1 MYIGPW
7 QEYKLARLIQNQ
19 HQALA
24 REVAQEVIRQRTGAS
39 RPNSSRGALASP
51 TSSQRSGFSGISTQ
65 SAPAQLPQPSAQV
78 RLNDYCDSAERA
90 SHASDRRRRWAPPRP
105 GAASSSSTGSTR
117 PYSSSSATS
126 SALGGRG
133 SSASLSGIPALP
145 QAGTSA
151 IKRKA
156 GRVGGGGAKKSGKP
170 PQAASFEEQRRARI
184 RHMQKLYGL
193 GDGDDGD
200 AASREQHQEEPS
212 HSGGGALETSS
223 AAAAAVAGSFAA
235 AASQAS
241 SDRRGQDDRTSSEV
255 DNAIDRLQS
264 SILAHESADATTQ
277 GSVDN
282 WPLPSLPEDPLGA
295 SMDMGGSGGLIEWS
309 KNLHPDDLSPQAT
322 LASFFPT

>member
-24 REVAQEVIRQRTGAS
+24 RNVAQEVIRQRTG
-39 RPNSSRGALASP
+39 RPHSSRGALASP

-65 SAPAQLPQPSAQV
+65 SEPAQLPQPSAQV
-78 RLNDYCDSAERA
+78 RLNDYCDSADRA

-117 PYSSSSATS
+117 PYSSSSAG
-126 SALGGRG
+126 SASGGRG
-133 SSASLSGIPALP
+133 SSASLSGIPTAP

-156 GRVGGGGAKKSGKP
+156 GRVGGGAKKSGKP

-184 RHMQKLYGL
+184 KHMQKLYGL
-193 GDGDDGD
+193 ADDGD
-200 AASREQHQEEPS
+200 AVATEEPS
-212 HSGGGALETSS
+212 LHPVETAT
-223 AAAAAVAGSFAA
+223 AAAAAGSFVAD
-235 AASQAS
+235 ASKATS
-241 SDRRGQDDRTSSEV
+241 GRRQDDRTSDV
-255 DNAIDRLQS
+255 DSAINRLQS
-264 SILAHESADATTQ
+264 SILAHESADATQ
-277 GSVDN
+277 RSGAA

-309 KNLHPDDLSPQAT
+309 KNLQPDDLSPQAT

>member
-24 REVAQEVIRQRTGAS
+24 REVAQEVIRQRAGAS

-51 TSSQRSGFSGISTQ
+51 TCSQRSGFSGSSGISTQ

-90 SHASDRRRRWAPPRP
+90 SQASDRRRRWAPPRP
-105 GAASSSSTGSTR
+105 GAASGSSTGSTR
-117 PYSSSSATS
+117 PCSASS

-133 SSASLSGIPALP
+133 STASLSGIPPLP
-145 QAGTSA
+145 RAGASA

-156 GRVGGGGAKKSGKP
+156 GCVGGGAKKSGKP

-200 AASREQHQEEPS
+200 AAPREQHQEQPS
-212 HSGGGALETSS
+212 HPGGGGALETSS
-223 AAAAAVAGSFAA
+223 AATAAVAGSFAA
-235 AASQAS
+235 IASQAS
-241 SDRRGQDDRTSSEV
+241 NDRGQDDRTSEV
-255 DNAIDRLQS
+255 DNAISRLQS
-264 SILAHESADATTQ
+264 SIQAHESADVTTKL
-277 GSVDN
+277 
-282 WPLPSLPEDPLGA
+282 PLPSLPEDPLGA

>member
-7 QEYKLARLIQNQ
+7 QEYKLAKLIQNQ

-24 REVAQEVIRQRTGAS
+24 RDVAQEVIRQRTG
-39 RPNSSRGALASP
+39 RPNSSRGTLASP

-78 RLNDYCDSAERA
+78 RLNDYCDSADRA
-90 SHASDRRRRWAPPRP
+90 SYASDRRRRWAPPRP
-105 GAASSSSTGSTR
+105 GAASSSGTGSTR
-117 PYSSSSATS
+117 PYSSSSAG
-126 SALGGRG
+126 SAPGGRG
-133 SSASLSGIPALP
+133 SSASLSGIPAAP

-156 GRVGGGGAKKSGKP
+156 GRVGGGAKKSGKP

-184 RHMQKLYGL
+184 KHMQKLYGL
-193 GDGDDGD
+193 GGDSD
-200 AASREQHQEEPS
+200 ATTAMEEPS
-212 HSGGGALETSS
+212 HPVETAAAG
-223 AAAAAVAGSFAA
+223 AAAAAGSFVA
-235 AASQAS
+235 AASKATS
-241 SDRRGQDDRTSSEV
+241 GRGQDDRTSDV
-255 DNAIDRLQS
+255 DSAISRLQS
-264 SILAHESADATTQ
+264 SILAHESADATTKRS
-277 GSVDN
+277 GDA

-309 KNLHPDDLSPQAT
+309 KNLQPDDLSPQAT

>member
-24 REVAQEVIRQRTGAS
+24 REVAQEVIRQRTG
-39 RPNSSRGALASP
+39 RPNSSRGALTSP

-90 SHASDRRRRWAPPRP
+90 SLASDRRRRWAPPRP

-117 PYSSSSATS
+117 PYSSSSAG
-126 SALGGRG
+126 SASGSRG
-133 SSASLSGIPALP
+133 LSASLSGIPAAP

-156 GRVGGGGAKKSGKP
+156 GRVGGGAKKSGKP

-193 GDGDDGD
+193 GDDSE
-200 AASREQHQEEPS
+200 AAAREEPS
-212 HSGGGALETSS
+212 HPVET
-223 AAAAAVAGSFAA
+223 AAAAATAAAGSCMAA
-235 AASQAS
+235 AASTAMS
-241 SDRRGQDDRTSSEV
+241 GRGQDDRTSDV
-255 DNAIDRLQS
+255 DSAISRLQS
-264 SILAHESADATTQ
+264 SILAHESADATTKRS
-277 GSVDN
+277 GDD

-309 KNLHPDDLSPQAT
+309 KNLQPDDLSPQAT